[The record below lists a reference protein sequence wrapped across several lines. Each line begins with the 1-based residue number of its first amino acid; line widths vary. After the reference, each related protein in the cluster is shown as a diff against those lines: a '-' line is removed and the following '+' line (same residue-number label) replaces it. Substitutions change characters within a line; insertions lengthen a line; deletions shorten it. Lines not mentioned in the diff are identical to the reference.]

1 MEKEILSRKVSK
13 IDIAM
18 IQLNA
23 AIRANMQNRDIEA
36 ITLAGAA
43 EEIFGAMCRRRGLQN
58 AVKKIAEL
66 EITSWNSDDVKNR
79 ISCLNKVRNNLK
91 HADNEA
97 EDEFEVTE
105 LDPII
110 MIVRAIENARILE
123 IEFSQEME
131 LFCTHHKIKN

>member
-58 AVKKIAEL
+58 AVKKIAEI

-131 LFCTHHKIKN
+131 LFCIHHKIKN